1 MLMNMLLD
9 LEKTVIEI
17 IVELLL
23 ADKERRYPDLIYGH
37 PERND
42 SVRITMHY
50 VMALLAYGF
59 SPDEPELV
67 KAADWFDTE
76 FPKHRNDTIDP
87 IEMNRL
93 TVLLHLRPQQPGIQT
108 RLKQLIRQQA
118 NGQFDV
124 QPGWGEF
131 DTLWA
136 IQLFAHAHQVGV
148 LPEDIMTLDD
158 IKRHLDK
165 LLIRR
170 ELRRDKDFAL
180 ALNLQFQLFG
190 KLEDTHVE
198 VLDEILTM
206 NEQSGGLWGMRE
218 FRWQLDSL
226 PWYQDFLQGRILS
239 YEDIEDNA
247 DRFRKVVLS
256 TCMVVEHLAPM
267 MDAFPPVR
275 ESLEKALD
283 LWWGQFNGPAP
294 VAMLR
299 GLFSKAHDYDY
310 LLVLSRTLRA
320 VREFV
325 GQPLRN
331 LNTVHLLREL
341 TNLKTNTAE
350 STEIINIKNALRSWM
365 QFDLAEPPERL
376 RLGFSDSNV
385 VRIRPHIWSPMTNTD
400 DRPTSLIQHSLIIKY
415 GPTEDV
421 NKERENYEK
430 LPAAT
435 RDYFVRIPESTYT
448 DKEHGI
454 SYVIMQDLRD
464 YKTLYEIYDIVAQN
478 TREVADQLGNFLI
491 RMHEGGSSHLTP
503 AARSTFREL
512 YLGKFLEYV
521 DRVFNFLVKHAPIDS
536 RTELRDAQ
544 DDMFELI
551 AEIIQH
557 QRRLEVFPQAYMH
570 GDLHMRN
577 IMVTGL
583 WDTRYGNGGGGSG
596 SGNRG
601 MVFKLIDLEFMRQ
614 DGDVAFDA
622 GQLVVDLELISR
634 EARALNHQRDLQKL
648 RDSIER
654 SYRQFATTREDATF
668 GVRMELAKARALMRI
683 AKGKTK
689 RGQKYQESNNIPLLH
704 LLCEELIND
713 VREAT
718 QYLQA
723 VISAVRAYSSGE
735 I

>member
-1 MLMNMLLD
+1 MNTLPD

-23 ADKERRYPDLIYGH
+23 ADKEHRFPDLIYGH
-37 PERND
+37 PERHE
-42 SVRITMHY
+42 SVRSTMHY

-59 SPDEPELV
+59 APDEPELV

-76 FPKHRNDTIDP
+76 FPKQRFDTIDT

-93 TVLLHLRPQQPGIQT
+93 NVLLRLRPGQPGVQT
-108 RLKQLIRQQA
+108 RLEQLVRQQA
-118 NGQFDV
+118 NGHFDV

-131 DTLWA
+131 DSLWA
-136 IQLFAHAHQVGV
+136 IEMFTLAHEAEV
-148 LPEDIMTLDD
+148 LPQSIMTLED

-180 ALNLQFQLFG
+180 ALNLQFRLFG

-206 NEQSGGLWGMRE
+206 TEQSGGLWGMRE

-226 PWYQDFLQGRILS
+226 PWYQDLLQGRILT
-239 YEDIEDNA
+239 YEDVEENA
-247 DRFRKVVLS
+247 NRFRKVVLS
-256 TCMVVEHLAPM
+256 TCMVVEYLSPL
-267 MDAFPPVR
+267 MDVYPPIR
-275 ESLEKALD
+275 ETLEKALS
-283 LWWGQFNGPAP
+283 LWWGQFNGPTP

-310 LLVLSRTLRA
+310 LLVLTRTLRA
-320 VREFV
+320 VREFI
-325 GQPLRN
+325 GHPLRN
-331 LNTVHLLREL
+331 LNTVYLLREL

-350 STEIINIKNALRSWM
+350 STEIINIKEALRNWM

-385 VRIRPHIWSPMTNTD
+385 VRVRPHIWSPLSSNEE
-400 DRPTSLIQHSLIIKY
+400 RPTSVIQHSLIIKY

-421 NKERENYEK
+421 NKERENYER

-435 RDYFVRIPESTYT
+435 RDYFVRIPEATYM
-448 DKEHGI
+448 DRDNGI

-478 TREVADQLGNFLI
+478 AREVADQLGNFLI
-491 RMHEGGSSHLTP
+491 RMHEGGSSQLHP

-521 DRVFNFLVKHAPIDS
+521 DRVFNFLVKHSPVDRRS
-536 RTELRDAQ
+536 DLRDAQ
-544 DDMFELI
+544 DNMFEFI

-570 GDLHMRN
+570 GDLHLRN

-583 WDTRYGNGGGGSG
+583 WDTRFGNGGSGGNS
-596 SGNRG
+596 NRG
-601 MVFKLIDLEFMRQ
+601 MIFKLIDLEFMRQ
-614 DGDVAFDA
+614 DGDIAFDA
-622 GQLVVDLELISR
+622 GQLVVDLELASR

-648 RDSIER
+648 RDNIER
-654 SYRQFATTREDATF
+654 TYRQFAATREDGTF
-668 GVRMELAKARALMRI
+668 GVRLELAKARALMRI

-689 RGQKYQESNNIPLLH
+689 RGQKYHESNNIPLLH

-735 I
+735 G